1 MNLPGK
7 VNGLPLQQSNDAIL
21 REYIEIFWRRKW
33 WIALPLVLGLVGGY
47 LWYMSR
53 PTFYQ
58 SSTLILVEPQRV
70 PASYVN
76 STVSGTVDDRLRTIS
91 QQIMSRTNLSKI
103 VRDYNLYKAEDAAQK
118 QSDDWWESTKHEVKK
133 LLITYG
139 LWAAT
144 TPLASSSAANRD
156 EISEGTVE
164 RMRRDIDIKVTGK
177 EAFSVT
183 YKSQDPQTAMR
194 VANTLA
200 LLFIEE
206 NLKVRE
212 RQAEGT
218 SEFLESQV
226 AEIEKEL
233 QKQERALRQFQEQH
247 RGALPAQLDTNL
259 RTLDRLQQELTSIND
274 VIGKTEMVQLAEQK
288 RAEEERKMLQEILSI
303 ANTAPTPTA
312 LPVRS
317 SQTRLEALKQEL
329 VKLQAT
335 FNESYPDVVALK
347 KQIEEF
353 SQSESQAPDA
363 QVTPGLQA
371 LGGSGEIAAAPT
383 GSVAKTSAAGTTK
396 PLATK
401 DIGLMRTSQM
411 QEKAIA
417 AAVAAAN
424 EAGRELGVLRARRD
438 KVIEQMRQLEKFVA
452 ATPANEEKLL
462 ELTRD
467 HSTALNSYHALL
479 EKRLN
484 AKVSENLEKK
494 QKGEQFRILDP
505 ANFPTT
511 PIRPNLPGSVGMGG
525 ALGAGLGA
533 GIVLLLHFFN
543 PVIRKSEDIFAAF
556 GIPLLATIPRY
567 DEALSKKHNLIVLQD
582 PESFVAE
589 QFRLLYTK
597 IHDLQKERGQKIF
610 AMTSALQSEGKT
622 VTALNL
628 AVVMAKDFGRKT
640 LVIEGDF
647 RRPTIPLYLKV
658 DLEEG
663 LVDVLSSKV
672 NVHDTMV
679 PVANTLVPFASE
691 NLTVLPAVRRTQNS
705 SSLLSSPRMRDLFEL
720 LREQYDFI
728 LIDAPP
734 ILPLSDMNIFEE
746 VVDGILLVVRAERT
760 PRGAITK
767 AIQTLGTSK
776 LLGIV
781 LNDVGT
787 TLASYYQYG
796 YKYRYKYTAEKN

>member
-164 RMRRDIDIKVTGK
+164 RMRRDIDIKVTGR

-226 AEIEKEL
+226 VEIEKEL

-274 VIGKTEMVQLAEQK
+274 VIGKTEMVQLTEQK
-288 RAEEERKMLQEILSI
+288 KAEEERKILQEILNI
-303 ANTAPTPTA
+303 ANAAPAPTPAA

-317 SQTRLEALKQEL
+317 SQIRLEALKQEL

-335 FNESYPDVVALK
+335 FNENYPDVVALK

-353 SQSESQAPDA
+353 SQSESHASDA
-363 QVTPGLQA
+363 HVASGVQA
-371 LGGSGEIAAAPT
+371 LGAVVEGAASPPGSSLKIAST
-383 GSVAKTSAAGTTK
+383 TTTK
-396 PLATK
+396 AK
-401 DIGLMRTSQM
+401 DIGLVRTSQM

-417 AAVAAAN
+417 AAMAAAN

-438 KVIEQMRQLEKFVA
+438 KVIEQMRQFEKHVA

-467 HSTALNSYHALL
+467 HSTALKSYHALL

-505 ANFPTT
+505 ANLPTT

-525 ALGAGLGA
+525 ALGAGVGA

-787 TLASYYQYG
+787 ALASYYQYN